1 MIVIKK
7 EAIPNPSVHYTKFT
21 ANKFCAVSRGPYN
34 GLWSVEEKKEEIQE
48 I

>member
-1 MIVIKK
+1 VIVIKN
-7 EAIPNPSVHYTKFT
+7 EAIHNPTVHCTKFT

-34 GLWSVEEKKEEIQE
+34 GLWSIEEKKVEMQE